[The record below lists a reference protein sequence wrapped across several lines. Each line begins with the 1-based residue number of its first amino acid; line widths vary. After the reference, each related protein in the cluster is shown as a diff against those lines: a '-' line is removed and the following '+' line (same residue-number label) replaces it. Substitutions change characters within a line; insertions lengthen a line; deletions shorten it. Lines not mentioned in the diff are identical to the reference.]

1 MGLSH
6 GALIP
11 SLPSPPA
18 PPACCSTS
26 RSSTR
31 GHPGAGAPVR
41 GRRLRGPGRAGPG
54 AAECGG
60 GGSRMRE
67 ARFRDNFWSTDL
79 TSTVGYDSIIQHLN
93 DGRKNCK
100 EFEDFLKERAI
111 IEEKYGKELI
121 NLSKKKPCGQTELNT
136 LKRSLDVFKQ
146 QVDNVGQ
153 GHIQLA
159 QTLREEAK
167 KMEDFREKQKLHR
180 KKIELIMEAIHK
192 NRNLQYKKTME
203 AKRLYEQR
211 CRDKDEAEQAVHRNA
226 NLVTQK
232 QQEKLFLKLA
242 QTKSALEDTDRSYQ
256 QCVTTMEKIRDE
268 WQNEHIKACE
278 FFETQE
284 CERINYFR
292 NALWLHVNQLSLGC
306 VQNDEKYEE
315 IRKSLEMC
323 SIEKDVDF
331 FVNLRKTGSLAPA
344 PVVYENYYNAQR
356 NVTPVRSPAPVPIP
370 RRGPLPT
377 PTSAPGEPDYA
388 TVDGYSLVFQKAED
402 TVGLTSV
409 VEMAFSVIP
418 RHTEMKCFCFSREY
432 LRTTIIICTF
442 RKCLLKIYAGDQQT
456 PWMDLHI
463 PGRKGPDAGIICVR
477 KRF

>member
-1 MGLSH
+1 
-6 GALIP
+6 
-11 SLPSPPA
+11 
-18 PPACCSTS
+18 
-26 RSSTR
+26 
-31 GHPGAGAPVR
+31 
-41 GRRLRGPGRAGPG
+41 
-54 AAECGG
+54 
-60 GGSRMRE
+60 
-67 ARFRDNFWSTDL
+67 STDL

-146 QVDNVGQ
+146 QIDNVGQ

-167 KMEDFREKQKLHR
+167 KMEEFREKQKQHR

-203 AKRLYEQR
+203 VKQTCCCFLPCGLMVIIHTHDAGAELNTMVFLLCCKLY
-211 CRDKDEAEQAVHRNA
+211 DSVIS
-226 NLVTQK
+226 
-232 QQEKLFLKLA
+232 LA
-242 QTKSALEDTDRSYQ
+242 DRSYQ
-256 QCVTTMEKIRDE
+256 QNVTTLEKIREE
-268 WQNEHIKACE
+268 WQKEHIKACE

-292 NALWLHVNQLSLGC
+292 NTLWLHVNQLSQSC

-315 IRKSLEMC
+315 IRKSLELC

-331 FVNLRKTGSLAPA
+331 FVNLRKTGSSPPA

-356 NVTPVRSPAPVPIP
+356 NAAAVRSPVPVPI
-370 RRGPLPT
+370 
-377 PTSAPGEPDYA
+377 
-388 TVDGYSLVFQKAED
+388 
-402 TVGLTSV
+402 
-409 VEMAFSVIP
+409 
-418 RHTEMKCFCFSREY
+418 SR
-432 LRTTIIICTF
+432 
-442 RKCLLKIYAGDQQT
+442 
-456 PWMDLHI
+456 
-463 PGRKGPDAGIICVR
+463 
-477 KRF
+477 

>member
-1 MGLSH
+1 
-6 GALIP
+6 
-11 SLPSPPA
+11 
-18 PPACCSTS
+18 
-26 RSSTR
+26 
-31 GHPGAGAPVR
+31 
-41 GRRLRGPGRAGPG
+41 
-54 AAECGG
+54 
-60 GGSRMRE
+60 MRE
-67 ARFRDNFWSTDL
+67 SLFRDNFWSSDL

-121 NLSKKKPCGQTELNT
+121 NLSKKKPCGQTELKLVNEQCTVGLPFANEHVGLHQVPTSRRLTEASDST

-146 QVDNVGQ
+146 QIDKEGQ

-159 QTLREEAK
+159 QTLREEAR

-180 KKIELIMEAIHK
+180 KKIELIMDAIHK

-232 QQEKLFLKLA
+232 QQEKTGITSRALPHWRRSEKNGR
-242 QTKSALEDTDRSYQ
+242 KSTSMLVRVITDYKRICTLVIKCYLSRK
-256 QCVTTMEKIRDE
+256 CV
-268 WQNEHIKACE
+268 KACETE

-284 CERINYFR
+284 WERINYFR
-292 NALWLHVNQLSLGC
+292 NALWLHVNQLSQDC

-323 SIEKDVDF
+323 SIEKDIDF

-344 PVVYENYYNAQR
+344 PVVYENYYNTQR
-356 NVTPVRSPAPVPIP
+356 NPTPVRSPVPVPISSYSFLTIGFDPMFAKQASGGGDLYPP
-370 RRGPLPT
+370 RP
-377 PTSAPGEPDYA
+377 AC
-388 TVDGYSLVFQKAED
+388 QAED
-402 TVGLTSV
+402 TVGLGSV
-409 VEMAFSVIP
+409 AEVVFPVIPSHTELKGFSVL
-418 RHTEMKCFCFSREY
+418 RKY
-432 LRTTIIICTF
+432 LRTLIIIHIF
-442 RKCLLKIYAGDQQT
+442 RKCLLKSCAFDQQT
-456 PWMDLHI
+456 PWTDI
-463 PGRKGPDAGIICVR
+463 PSSHSVEEKEHKRWTQAQAGTSHSPDN
-477 KRF
+477 

>member
-1 MGLSH
+1 
-6 GALIP
+6 
-11 SLPSPPA
+11 
-18 PPACCSTS
+18 
-26 RSSTR
+26 
-31 GHPGAGAPVR
+31 
-41 GRRLRGPGRAGPG
+41 
-54 AAECGG
+54 
-60 GGSRMRE
+60 
-67 ARFRDNFWSTDL
+67 STDL

-100 EFEDFLKERAI
+100 EFEDILKERAI

-146 QVDNVGQ
+146 QIDNVGQ

-203 AKRLYEQR
+203 VKQMCFCFLPYGALLYLFSLSHFWQ
-211 CRDKDEAEQAVHRNA
+211 
-226 NLVTQK
+226 
-232 QQEKLFLKLA
+232 LFLKLA
-242 QTKSALEDTDRSYQ
+242 QTKSALEDSDRSYQ
-256 QCVTTMEKIRDE
+256 QSVITLEKIREE
-268 WQNEHIKACE
+268 WQKEHIKACE

-292 NALWLHVNQLSLGC
+292 NALWLHVNQLSQDC

-323 SIEKDVDF
+323 SIEKDIDF

-344 PVVYENYYNAQR
+344 PVVYENYYNTER
-356 NVTPVRSPAPVPIP
+356 NATPVRSSVPVPI
-370 RRGPLPT
+370 
-377 PTSAPGEPDYA
+377 
-388 TVDGYSLVFQKAED
+388 
-402 TVGLTSV
+402 
-409 VEMAFSVIP
+409 
-418 RHTEMKCFCFSREY
+418 SR
-432 LRTTIIICTF
+432 
-442 RKCLLKIYAGDQQT
+442 
-456 PWMDLHI
+456 
-463 PGRKGPDAGIICVR
+463 
-477 KRF
+477 

>member
-1 MGLSH
+1 
-6 GALIP
+6 
-11 SLPSPPA
+11 
-18 PPACCSTS
+18 
-26 RSSTR
+26 
-31 GHPGAGAPVR
+31 
-41 GRRLRGPGRAGPG
+41 
-54 AAECGG
+54 
-60 GGSRMRE
+60 MRE
-67 ARFRDNFWSTDL
+67 ARFRDHFWSTDL

-146 QVDNVGQ
+146 QIDNVGQ

-203 AKRLYEQR
+203 
-211 CRDKDEAEQAVHRNA
+211 
-226 NLVTQK
+226 
-232 QQEKLFLKLA
+232 LFLKLA

-256 QCVTTMEKIRDE
+256 QSVTTMEKIREE

-292 NALWLHVNQLSLGC
+292 NALWLHVNQLSVGC

-356 NVTPVRSPAPVPIP
+356 NVTPARSPVPVPIS

-388 TVDGYSLVFQKAED
+388 TVDGYSLVHF
-402 TVGLTSV
+402 
-409 VEMAFSVIP
+409 
-418 RHTEMKCFCFSREY
+418 
-432 LRTTIIICTF
+432 
-442 RKCLLKIYAGDQQT
+442 
-456 PWMDLHI
+456 
-463 PGRKGPDAGIICVR
+463 
-477 KRF
+477 

>member
-1 MGLSH
+1 
-6 GALIP
+6 
-11 SLPSPPA
+11 
-18 PPACCSTS
+18 
-26 RSSTR
+26 
-31 GHPGAGAPVR
+31 
-41 GRRLRGPGRAGPG
+41 
-54 AAECGG
+54 
-60 GGSRMRE
+60 
-67 ARFRDNFWSTDL
+67 STDL

-121 NLSKKKPCGQTELNT
+121 NLSKKKPCGQSELNT

-146 QVDNVGQ
+146 QIDNVGQ

-203 AKRLYEQR
+203 VKHGALVIFPSWA
-211 CRDKDEAEQAVHRNA
+211 AEP
-226 NLVTQK
+226 LVMHQSSPLPFFSFFL
-232 QQEKLFLKLA
+232 QLFLKLA
-242 QTKSALEDTDRSYQ
+242 QSKSALEDSDRSYQ
-256 QCVTTMEKIRDE
+256 QSVTTLEKIREE
-268 WQNEHIKACE
+268 WQKEHIKACE

-292 NALWLHVNQLSLGC
+292 NALWLHVNQLSQDC

-323 SIEKDVDF
+323 SIEKDIDF

-344 PVVYENYYNAQR
+344 PVAYENYYNTQR
-356 NVTPVRSPAPVPIP
+356 NATPVRSPVPVAIS

-377 PTSAPGEPDYA
+377 PTSAPGEADYA
-388 TVDGYSLVFQKAED
+388 TVDGYSL
-402 TVGLTSV
+402 
-409 VEMAFSVIP
+409 I
-418 RHTEMKCFCFSREY
+418 
-432 LRTTIIICTF
+432 
-442 RKCLLKIYAGDQQT
+442 
-456 PWMDLHI
+456 
-463 PGRKGPDAGIICVR
+463 
-477 KRF
+477 

>member
-1 MGLSH
+1 
-6 GALIP
+6 
-11 SLPSPPA
+11 
-18 PPACCSTS
+18 
-26 RSSTR
+26 
-31 GHPGAGAPVR
+31 
-41 GRRLRGPGRAGPG
+41 
-54 AAECGG
+54 
-60 GGSRMRE
+60 
-67 ARFRDNFWSTDL
+67 STDL
-79 TSTVGYDSIIQHLN
+79 TSTIGYDSIIQHLN

-136 LKRSLDVFKQ
+136 LKKSLDVFKQ
-146 QVDNVGQ
+146 QIDNVGQ

-203 AKRLYEQR
+203 
-211 CRDKDEAEQAVHRNA
+211 V
-226 NLVTQK
+226 K
-232 QQEKLFLKLA
+232 QMFCGFLPCALLHLPSLSHFWQLFLKLA

-256 QCVTTMEKIRDE
+256 QSVTTLEKIREE

-292 NALWLHVNQLSLGC
+292 NALWLHINQLSLGC

-323 SIEKDVDF
+323 SIEKDIDF

-356 NVTPVRSPAPVPIP
+356 NVTPARSPAPLPI
-370 RRGPLPT
+370 
-377 PTSAPGEPDYA
+377 
-388 TVDGYSLVFQKAED
+388 
-402 TVGLTSV
+402 
-409 VEMAFSVIP
+409 
-418 RHTEMKCFCFSREY
+418 SR
-432 LRTTIIICTF
+432 
-442 RKCLLKIYAGDQQT
+442 
-456 PWMDLHI
+456 
-463 PGRKGPDAGIICVR
+463 
-477 KRF
+477 

>member
-1 MGLSH
+1 
-6 GALIP
+6 
-11 SLPSPPA
+11 
-18 PPACCSTS
+18 
-26 RSSTR
+26 
-31 GHPGAGAPVR
+31 
-41 GRRLRGPGRAGPG
+41 
-54 AAECGG
+54 
-60 GGSRMRE
+60 
-67 ARFRDNFWSTDL
+67 STDL

-136 LKRSLDVFKQ
+136 LKRSLDTFKQ
-146 QVDNVGQ
+146 QIDNVGQ

-203 AKRLYEQR
+203 VKQTCCCFLPYGCTKALLYLSSLSHFWQ
-211 CRDKDEAEQAVHRNA
+211 
-226 NLVTQK
+226 
-232 QQEKLFLKLA
+232 LFLKLA
-242 QTKSALEDTDRSYQ
+242 QTKSALEDSDRSYQ
-256 QCVTTMEKIRDE
+256 QSVTTLEKIREE
-268 WQNEHIKACE
+268 WQKEHIKACE

-292 NALWLHVNQLSLGC
+292 NALWLHVNQLSQDC
-306 VQNDEKYEE
+306 VQNDEKYEN

-323 SIEKDVDF
+323 SIEKDIDF

-344 PVVYENYYNAQR
+344 PVVYENYYNTQR
-356 NVTPVRSPAPVPIP
+356 NPAPVRSPAPAPIS

-377 PTSAPGEPDYA
+377 PTSTPGEPDY
-388 TVDGYSLVFQKAED
+388 TTIDGYSL
-402 TVGLTSV
+402 
-409 VEMAFSVIP
+409 I
-418 RHTEMKCFCFSREY
+418 
-432 LRTTIIICTF
+432 
-442 RKCLLKIYAGDQQT
+442 
-456 PWMDLHI
+456 
-463 PGRKGPDAGIICVR
+463 
-477 KRF
+477 

>member
-1 MGLSH
+1 
-6 GALIP
+6 
-11 SLPSPPA
+11 
-18 PPACCSTS
+18 
-26 RSSTR
+26 
-31 GHPGAGAPVR
+31 
-41 GRRLRGPGRAGPG
+41 
-54 AAECGG
+54 
-60 GGSRMRE
+60 
-67 ARFRDNFWSTDL
+67 
-79 TSTVGYDSIIQHLN
+79 
-93 DGRKNCK
+93 
-100 EFEDFLKERAI
+100 RAI

-203 AKRLYEQR
+203 VKQMCCCFLLYR
-211 CRDKDEAEQAVHRNA
+211 CTKDLLYLSSLSHFWQ
-226 NLVTQK
+226 
-232 QQEKLFLKLA
+232 LFLKLA
-242 QTKSALEDTDRSYQ
+242 QTKSALEDSDRSYQ
-256 QCVTTMEKIRDE
+256 QNVITLEKIREE
-268 WQNEHIKACE
+268 WQKEHIKACE

-292 NALWLHVNQLSLGC
+292 NALWLHVNQLSQDC

-323 SIEKDVDF
+323 SIEKDIDF

-344 PVVYENYYNAQR
+344 PVVYENYYNTQR
-356 NVTPVRSPAPVPIP
+356 NATPVRSPVPVPIS

-388 TVDGYSLVFQKAED
+388 TVDGYSL
-402 TVGLTSV
+402 
-409 VEMAFSVIP
+409 I
-418 RHTEMKCFCFSREY
+418 
-432 LRTTIIICTF
+432 
-442 RKCLLKIYAGDQQT
+442 
-456 PWMDLHI
+456 
-463 PGRKGPDAGIICVR
+463 
-477 KRF
+477 

>member
-1 MGLSH
+1 MGRWGLR
-6 GALIP
+6 GAAGDRWGPLGP
-11 SLPSPPA
+11 L
-18 PPACCSTS
+18 
-26 RSSTR
+26 
-31 GHPGAGAPVR
+31 GAGR
-41 GRRLRGPGRAGPG
+41 GGARPERGGG
-54 AAECGG
+54 GG
-60 GGSRMRE
+60 GGSSGSSSGGSDGSSSSSMRE

-79 TSTVGYDSIIQHLN
+79 TSTVGYDNIVQHLN

-153 GHIQLA
+153 SHIQLA

-242 QTKSALEDTDRSYQ
+242 QTKSALEDSDRGYQ
-256 QCVTTMEKIRDE
+256 QNIAALEKIREE
-268 WQNEHIKACE
+268 WQKEHIKACE

-292 NALWLHVNQLSLGC
+292 NALWLHANQLSQDC
-306 VQNDEKYEE
+306 VQNDEGYAKWAGALGIVRKKQVELDVLKEHTAMNPLKYED

-323 SIEKDVDF
+323 SIEKDIEF

-344 PVVYENYYNAQR
+344 PVVYENYYNTQR
-356 NVTPVRSPAPVPIP
+356 NATPARSQASVPIS
-370 RRGPLPT
+370 RRAPLPT
-377 PTSAPGEPDYA
+377 PTSGPDDPDYV
-388 TVDGYSLVFQKAED
+388 TVDGYSL
-402 TVGLTSV
+402 
-409 VEMAFSVIP
+409 I
-418 RHTEMKCFCFSREY
+418 H
-432 LRTTIIICTF
+432 
-442 RKCLLKIYAGDQQT
+442 
-456 PWMDLHI
+456 H
-463 PGRKGPDAGIICVR
+463 
-477 KRF
+477 

>member
-1 MGLSH
+1 
-6 GALIP
+6 
-11 SLPSPPA
+11 
-18 PPACCSTS
+18 
-26 RSSTR
+26 
-31 GHPGAGAPVR
+31 
-41 GRRLRGPGRAGPG
+41 
-54 AAECGG
+54 
-60 GGSRMRE
+60 
-67 ARFRDNFWSTDL
+67 STDL

-146 QVDNVGQ
+146 QIDNVGQ

-203 AKRLYEQR
+203 VKQTCCCFLPRGLSSTF
-211 CRDKDEAEQAVHRNA
+211 
-226 NLVTQK
+226 LVSCFWQ
-232 QQEKLFLKLA
+232 LFLKLA

-256 QCVTTMEKIRDE
+256 QSVTMMENIREE

-356 NVTPVRSPAPVPIP
+356 NVTPVRSPAPVPIS

-377 PTSAPGEPDYA
+377 PTSTPGEPDYA
-388 TVDGYSLVFQKAED
+388 TVDGYSLV
-402 TVGLTSV
+402 
-409 VEMAFSVIP
+409 
-418 RHTEMKCFCFSREY
+418 
-432 LRTTIIICTF
+432 
-442 RKCLLKIYAGDQQT
+442 
-456 PWMDLHI
+456 
-463 PGRKGPDAGIICVR
+463 
-477 KRF
+477 

>member
-1 MGLSH
+1 
-6 GALIP
+6 
-11 SLPSPPA
+11 
-18 PPACCSTS
+18 
-26 RSSTR
+26 
-31 GHPGAGAPVR
+31 
-41 GRRLRGPGRAGPG
+41 
-54 AAECGG
+54 
-60 GGSRMRE
+60 
-67 ARFRDNFWSTDL
+67 STDL

-146 QVDNVGQ
+146 QIDNVGQ

-203 AKRLYEQR
+203 VKQTCCSFLLALLYLSSLSHFWQ
-211 CRDKDEAEQAVHRNA
+211 
-226 NLVTQK
+226 
-232 QQEKLFLKLA
+232 LFLKLA
-242 QTKSALEDTDRSYQ
+242 QTKSALEDSDRSYQ
-256 QCVTTMEKIRDE
+256 QSVTTLEKIREE
-268 WQNEHIKACE
+268 WQKEHIKACE

-292 NALWLHVNQLSLGC
+292 NALWLHVNQLSQDC

-323 SIEKDVDF
+323 SIEKDIDF
-331 FVNLRKTGSLAPA
+331 YVNLRKTGSLAPA
-344 PVVYENYYNAQR
+344 PVVYENYYNTQR
-356 NVTPVRSPAPVPIP
+356 NATAVRSPVPVAI
-370 RRGPLPT
+370 
-377 PTSAPGEPDYA
+377 
-388 TVDGYSLVFQKAED
+388 
-402 TVGLTSV
+402 
-409 VEMAFSVIP
+409 
-418 RHTEMKCFCFSREY
+418 SR
-432 LRTTIIICTF
+432 
-442 RKCLLKIYAGDQQT
+442 
-456 PWMDLHI
+456 
-463 PGRKGPDAGIICVR
+463 
-477 KRF
+477 

>member
-1 MGLSH
+1 
-6 GALIP
+6 
-11 SLPSPPA
+11 
-18 PPACCSTS
+18 
-26 RSSTR
+26 
-31 GHPGAGAPVR
+31 
-41 GRRLRGPGRAGPG
+41 
-54 AAECGG
+54 
-60 GGSRMRE
+60 
-67 ARFRDNFWSTDL
+67 STDL

-146 QVDNVGQ
+146 QMDNVGQ

-159 QTLREEAK
+159 QTLRKEAK
-167 KMEDFREKQKLHR
+167 KMEDFREKQKQHR

-203 AKRLYEQR
+203 VKQISCCFLQYGALLYLSSLSHFWQ
-211 CRDKDEAEQAVHRNA
+211 
-226 NLVTQK
+226 
-232 QQEKLFLKLA
+232 LFLKLA
-242 QTKSALEDTDRSYQ
+242 QTKSALEDSDRSYQ
-256 QCVTTMEKIRDE
+256 QSISTLEKIREE
-268 WQNEHIKACE
+268 WQTEHIKACE

-292 NALWLHVNQLSLGC
+292 NALWLHVNQLSQDC

-323 SIEKDVDF
+323 SIEKDIDF

-344 PVVYENYYNAQR
+344 PVVYENYYNTQR
-356 NVTPVRSPAPVPIP
+356 NPTPVRSPVPVPIA

-377 PTSAPGEPDYA
+377 PTSAPDEPDYA
-388 TVDGYSLVFQKAED
+388 TVDNYSL
-402 TVGLTSV
+402 
-409 VEMAFSVIP
+409 I
-418 RHTEMKCFCFSREY
+418 
-432 LRTTIIICTF
+432 
-442 RKCLLKIYAGDQQT
+442 
-456 PWMDLHI
+456 
-463 PGRKGPDAGIICVR
+463 
-477 KRF
+477 

>member
-1 MGLSH
+1 
-6 GALIP
+6 
-11 SLPSPPA
+11 
-18 PPACCSTS
+18 
-26 RSSTR
+26 
-31 GHPGAGAPVR
+31 
-41 GRRLRGPGRAGPG
+41 
-54 AAECGG
+54 
-60 GGSRMRE
+60 
-67 ARFRDNFWSTDL
+67 STDL

-121 NLSKKKPCGQTELNT
+121 NLSKKKPCGQMELNT

-146 QVDNVGQ
+146 QIDNVGQ

-203 AKRLYEQR
+203 
-211 CRDKDEAEQAVHRNA
+211 
-226 NLVTQK
+226 VTQMCCCFLPCGAIGDAI
-232 QQEKLFLKLA
+232 QPLLHFLVSPVFWQLFLKLA

-256 QCVTTMEKIRDE
+256 QSVTTMEKIREE

-356 NVTPVRSPAPVPIP
+356 NVTPAKSPVPVPIS

-388 TVDGYSLVFQKAED
+388 TVDGYSLV
-402 TVGLTSV
+402 
-409 VEMAFSVIP
+409 
-418 RHTEMKCFCFSREY
+418 
-432 LRTTIIICTF
+432 
-442 RKCLLKIYAGDQQT
+442 
-456 PWMDLHI
+456 
-463 PGRKGPDAGIICVR
+463 
-477 KRF
+477 

>member
-1 MGLSH
+1 
-6 GALIP
+6 
-11 SLPSPPA
+11 
-18 PPACCSTS
+18 
-26 RSSTR
+26 
-31 GHPGAGAPVR
+31 
-41 GRRLRGPGRAGPG
+41 
-54 AAECGG
+54 
-60 GGSRMRE
+60 MRE
-67 ARFRDNFWSTDL
+67 ARFRDHFWSTDL

-167 KMEDFREKQKLHR
+167 KMEEFREKQKLHR
-180 KKIELIMEAIHK
+180 KKIELIMDAIHK

-242 QTKSALEDTDRSYQ
+242 QTKSALEDSDRSYQ
-256 QCVTTMEKIRDE
+256 QNVTTLEKIREE
-268 WQNEHIKACE
+268 WQKEHIKACE

-284 CERINYFR
+284 CERISYFR
-292 NALWLHVNQLSLGC
+292 NALWLHVNQLSQDC

-323 SIEKDVDF
+323 SIEKDIDF
-331 FVNLRKTGSLAPA
+331 FVNLRKTGNLAPA
-344 PVVYENYYNAQR
+344 PVVYENYYNAER
-356 NVTPVRSPAPVPIP
+356 NVAPARSPVPVPIS

-377 PTSAPGEPDYA
+377 PTSAPGRRHQLACLAEGG
-388 TVDGYSLVFQKAED
+388 VSSYSQPHRAEVLLLHFKKEIRGFSSLRKSSDNYLYIQKMPAKKIC
-402 TVGLTSV
+402 
-409 VEMAFSVIP
+409 AF
-418 RHTEMKCFCFSREY
+418 
-432 LRTTIIICTF
+432 
-442 RKCLLKIYAGDQQT
+442 DQQT
-456 PWMDLHI
+456 PWMDFASSRSGEGKEYKQWTWTQILCQKKI
-463 PGRKGPDAGIICVR
+463 LI
-477 KRF
+477 

>member
-1 MGLSH
+1 
-6 GALIP
+6 
-11 SLPSPPA
+11 
-18 PPACCSTS
+18 
-26 RSSTR
+26 
-31 GHPGAGAPVR
+31 
-41 GRRLRGPGRAGPG
+41 
-54 AAECGG
+54 
-60 GGSRMRE
+60 MRE

-146 QVDNVGQ
+146 QIDNVGQ

-409 VEMAFSVIP
+409 VEMAFSP
-418 RHTEMKCFCFSREY
+418 RSLIGGRSGGVSRRPSRPAIGCRGEGVSRRPS
-432 LRTTIIICTF
+432 LRGRC
-442 RKCLLKIYAGDQQT
+442 RSAGGHGRGRAT
-456 PWMDLHI
+456 PAPHPRPPQGKAAARAARGGLC
-463 PGRKGPDAGIICVR
+463 GRRAEGAARVWGWPRQAVFTSVFVR
-477 KRF
+477 PLMVEGGEWGSVCG